1 MDRAEWLAECRRD
14 VSHFKK
20 VKSGIFST
28 GEVHVYRV
36 DGVEESF
43 GSLATK
49 GCQSMIDDIG
59 LAFRARYMGSHEELD
74 RLVLERIEGSVI
86 KGSWGA
92 AKRFRMLMGIEHTLM
107 VVVPAF
113 TGLDPEVR
121 GDAST
126 NQDGILYFPKERGP
140 ETYVV
145 DRVAKHEM
153 GHVLSLP
160 DHINGE
166 TTEGYGPYRG
176 CVMTQYFDGDDSY
189 HICDRCLD
197 GFRAFWK
204 EMERQT
210 GRKFFR

>member
-1 MDRAEWLAECRRD
+1 MGKAEWLKNCERD
-14 VSHFKK
+14 ARGHRNQKQ
-20 VKSGIFST
+20 GIFKT
-28 GEVHVYRV
+28 GEIHVYHV

-43 GSLATK
+43 GPLAAK

-59 LAFRARYMGSHEELD
+59 LAFRAEYRGRDPELD
-74 RLVLERIEGSVI
+74 RLVLEKVKGNVI
-86 KGSWGA
+86 KGGWNAS
-92 AKRFRMLMGIEHTLM
+92 KMFRLLKGIEHNLM

-113 TGLDPEVR
+113 THLDQEVR

-153 GHVLSLP
+153 GHVLGLE
-160 DHINGE
+160 DHGNGE
-166 TTEGYGPYRG
+166 TREGYGPYRG

-189 HICDRCLD
+189 HVCDSCLD